1 MQESPDNQDPET
13 QPASVESVDG
23 LSLQGEVSAE
33 KPKPESTYAPFATS
47 MNVRMGLAFYGIL
60 VPIACHLITVHGAPE
75 SAEWQSGELSDKL
88 SFVLSGRCGWPV
100 FPFLIFAMVCLGMV
114 VRDETRAFAKP
125 WVRYGV
131 FSGTIVC
138 SWYLFVFSLT
148 VMDSVFTVIGLL
160 IGAAVWLLLVH
171 GVIWLLVKFNAVPI
185 VAMIA
190 GGFVLLIM
198 TSAITGDV
206 SFFGILMLPILIVVI
221 LSTPLAFL
229 TYLAVSIRMLKL
241 HAPSRRFTLADLM
254 IWVTW
259 LATFS
264 SAIRSTIKLSMYKY
278 SQLPLEPPEGCY
290 VATAASKG
298 YPRIVGSH
306 RLSTAG
312 QPMVVNSQ
320 LATFK
325 AAELTLRAVSPAGH
339 RAFRFVYNRVGPVA
353 AGMLVSPMVATVAYL
368 CLKPAEWICWVVLGI
383 LLGRKT
389 LRQSLRLYH
398 SRAKQVK
405 P

>member
-1 MQESPDNQDPET
+1 MQESSDNQEPEI
-13 QPASVESVDG
+13 QAAPVEPVDG
-23 LSLQGEVSAE
+23 LGLDGKESGEQ
-33 KPKPESTYAPFATS
+33 PKPATFATS
-47 MNVRMGLAFYGIL
+47 MNVRIGLVVYGIL
-60 VPIACHLITVHGAPE
+60 VPIVCHLITLRGAPE
-75 SAEWQSGELSDKL
+75 TAEWQSGELSDKL
-88 SFVLSGRCGWPV
+88 SFVLSGECGWPV

-114 VRDETRAFAKP
+114 VRDETWAFAKP

-138 SWYLFVFSLT
+138 SCYLLAFSFT
-148 VMDSVFTVIGLL
+148 VMDGVFAVTGLL
-160 IGAAVWLLLVH
+160 IGATVWLFAVH
-171 GVIWLLVKFNAVPI
+171 GVIWILVTFDAKLIVALLSGGCVVLFLVSAIAGDASFLAIFVFPI
-185 VAMIA
+185 VI
-190 GGFVLLIM
+190 
-198 TSAITGDV
+198 
-206 SFFGILMLPILIVVI
+206 ILI

-229 TYLAVSIRMLKL
+229 TYLGVSIRMLKL
-241 HAPSRRFTLADLM
+241 HTPARSFTLADLM

-264 SAIRSTIKLSMYKY
+264 SALRSTIKLSFDKY
-278 SQLPLEPPEGCY
+278 SQLPLEPPEHCY

-306 RLSTAG
+306 RLSAAG
-312 QPMVVNSQ
+312 QPIIVNSQ

-325 AAELTLRAVSPAGH
+325 SAELALRAVSPACH
-339 RAFRFVYNRVGPVA
+339 RTFRFFYDRLGPVA
-353 AGMLVSPMVATVAYL
+353 AGTLVGPTSATIAYL
-368 CLKPAEWICWVVLGI
+368 CLKPAEWLCWIVLRI

-398 SRAKQVK
+398 SRAKQVE